1 MDLKK
6 TYSYFVLDYLKS
18 IAIVYLIV
26 TGVTVALFVLAMFWG
41 EAFSIDVL
49 ADFVPNYFTVFI
61 VCFIFSL
68 VSNRSGDLIFNQFG
82 KSRQTSFV
90 VNLLVMI
97 TISIITAFVFS
108 LLLSLFYKL
117 KLTDYV
123 KFQAETDGF
132 AIINGHTSIQPSYK
146 FDSRITFWLYS
157 FVYYIYVS
165 IFASSVGIFIYS
177 LWIRLEKLYRWIVFL
192 LIPVGLTY
200 LIPKFIIDY
209 IGGNPN
215 SKMFL
220 INFIKFF
227 GLENGFSYKFVFV
240 STLVV
245 ILPLLVISYFIMLR
259 KPLYGKKK

>member
-26 TGVTVALFVLAMFWG
+26 TGVTVALFVLAMFLG

-49 ADFVPNYFTVFI
+49 ADFVPNYFMVAI

-90 VNLLVMI
+90 VNILVMI
-97 TISIITAFVFS
+97 TISIISAFVFS
-108 LLLSLFYKL
+108 LLLSLFYTQKL
-117 KLTDYV
+117 QNYLDMENMFKYFMINKVHEFTSVDS
-123 KFQAETDGF
+123 KFA
-132 AIINGHTSIQPSYK
+132 
-146 FDSRITFWLYS
+146 SRFSFWLYS

-165 IFASSVGIFIYS
+165 LFASSVGIFIYS

-192 LIPVGLTY
+192 LIPLGLTY

-215 SKMFL
+215 SEIFL

-227 GLENGFSYKFVFV
+227 GLENGFSFKFVFV

-245 ILPLLVISYFIMLR
+245 ILPLIVISYFIMLR